1 MDAKAISPTHIHP
14 QGQRECELCGPHSNH
29 SVLSEWT
36 LLQHTP
42 QSSCLPQ
49 ASIITTV
56 LQCLNSNRIP
66 VSMRPAPIVHRSLP
80 QGEGLP
86 YQPPTRLTARQPGHT
101 KATGVRQRSGKEKR
115 SANITHTHTQLY
127 NINPSLFFYLCT
139 EGNPGALCTYGKLN
153 KNTKSSRVGAVTCL
167 YCSVHW
173 SSMEMETVPT
183 TNIRGGRG
191 FLASCIRQPS
201 LKQHLIALQK
211 PLNL

>member
-1 MDAKAISPTHIHP
+1 MCTA
-14 QGQRECELCGPHSNH
+14 HSNRERGCPTNPPH
-29 SVLSEWT
+29 DKQPAS
-36 LLQHTP
+36 
-42 QSSCLPQ
+42 Q
-49 ASIITTV
+49 AT
-56 LQCLNSNRIP
+56 QKQQECDRG
-66 VSMRPAPIVHRSLP
+66 R
-80 QGEGLP
+80 
-86 YQPPTRLTARQPGHT
+86 
-101 KATGVRQRSGKEKR
+101 GKRRDR

-139 EGNPGALCTYGKLN
+139 EGNAGALCTYGKLN

-191 FLASCIRQPS
+191 FLASCIRQLS